1 MRCRFIAPEIR
12 VELVTGGGQARTF
25 TRQFDC
31 FIQNS
36 DGIPIC
42 GEIDGA
48 ADGTPGFDGGY
59 FRIEA
64 FTGGVG
70 IAIEAQG
77 ISTKGPADAGAVE
90 LVVLPF

>member
-1 MRCRFIAPEIR
+1 MRCRFIAPKIR
-12 VELVTGGGQARTF
+12 VELVAGGGEGCPF
-25 TRQFDC
+25 PWECDC

-36 DGIPIC
+36 DGIAVC
-42 GEIDGA
+42 REVDGA
-48 ADGTPGFDGGY
+48 AEGTPGFDGGDLLTG
-59 FRIEA
+59 A

-77 ISTKGPADAGAVE
+77 IAAEGPADAGAVE